1 MACPHFRNHLE
12 LEKPSGIWQ
21 KPTEHFSYHKIFGT
35 KNIEFEMAHNQ
46 EGI

>member
-21 KPTEHFSYHKIFGT
+21 KPTEHFSYLKSLEQRI
-35 KNIEFEMAHNQ
+35 IEFEMAHNK
-46 EGI
+46 EDI